1 MIKVNG
7 AEVPQNHF
15 PDNSLFVKL
24 NKNLKANVPVIEW
37 YYENDGELFTI
48 VCLAKQIKTPCIL
61 KMPYCPHAR
70 MDRVKHDEDVFTLK
84 YFTEIINSLNF
95 VKVEVLDPHSSVCTA
110 LLNNVEALS
119 PVGYIHDALSHIVY
133 LEEHDCSHEARMTTY
148 ENLINFFPD
157 EGAMKRYSDM
167 TELQYAFGI
176 KKRDWKTGQIQGLD
190 IMNAELV
197 KGKNIL
203 IIDDICSKGGTFYHS
218 AKALKAAGANHIYL
232 FVTHCEKSIFQ
243 GEVFESGLID
253 HVFTT
258 DSIFKKE
265 WETDKITI
273 V

>member
-7 AEVPQNHF
+7 LEIAQNHF
-15 PDNSLFVKL
+15 PDNSLLIKL
-24 NKNLKANVPVIEW
+24 DRIPKTNTPIIEW
-37 YYENDGELFTI
+37 HYESDSELFTLI
-48 VCLAKQIKTPCIL
+48 CIAKHFQCPGIL

-70 MDRVKHDEDVFTLK
+70 MDRVKDESDVFTLK
-84 YFTEIINSLNF
+84 YFIEIINSLNF
-95 VKVEVLDPHSSVCTA
+95 SKVQVLDPHSNVCMA

-133 LEEHDCSHEARMTTY
+133 LEEHDCSHEARMATY
-148 ENLINFFPD
+148 KNLINFFPD

-197 KGKNIL
+197 KDKNIL

-218 AKALKAAGANHIYL
+218 AKALKTAGANHIYL